1 MSSNTFGQYEE
12 QQLKNLDICSSYK
25 DIFTFHLQINEYHDP
40 SHHYGN
46 KTAFIKISPLIPGF
60 KDISKIPITA

>member
-1 MSSNTFGQYEE
+1 M
-12 QQLKNLDICSSYK
+12 

-60 KDISKIPITA
+60 KDISKIPILA